1 MFERIPL
8 HVSWEKATLN
18 GYLARRHFCYVDGA
32 KQGRIQ

>member
-8 HVSWEKATLN
+8 HVSWEKA
-18 GYLARRHFCYVDGA
+18 YLARRHFCYVDGD